1 MSDGDSCSCS
11 YSYFD
16 GDEADA
22 EQIKELWLTI
32 DNEFDP
38 VIDGVSIIMA
48 KLEDELIGMLHVDI
62 HEVSVNG
69 RLVKGARF
77 YGDVIKQKYDEAGVM
92 ETLIDEAVTLS
103 LKKGAEFAFCTP
115 ANPDYFSDKGFDTLY
130 ENVEL
135 DIDISVLEDDS
146 TVPDDLSGEEGYY
159 LVKFRDLSDEDFEEL
174 GERINEELCKRY
186 AVFVKRDG
194 AYLKAVRD
202 RHISRNGGVM
212 AVYESG
218 ISKDED
224 EAERLAAVFS
234 YDITG
239 DTLYVERY
247 ENFDENVRYSLDMI
261 VKLTEE
267 VLCKRCLI
275 NMPSSELVDDV
286 YNLLGIWT
294 RVNDGKV
301 VMARSISDTFSVEQ
315 LKKASFFDE
324 I

>member
-32 DNEFDP
+32 DSEFDP
-38 VIDGVSIIMA
+38 VLDGVSIIMA
-48 KLEDELIGMLHVDI
+48 KLEDELVGMLHVAI

-69 RLVKGARF
+69 SFVSGARF

-92 ETLIDEAVTLS
+92 EKLIDEASKLS
-103 LKKGAEFAFCTP
+103 LKKGAEFAFCAP
-115 ANPDYFSDKGFDTLY
+115 ANPEYFSDKGFDTLY

-159 LVKFRDLSDEDFEEL
+159 LVKFRDLSDEDLDEL

-202 RHISRNGGVM
+202 RHILRNGGAM

-218 ISKDED
+218 ISQDEE

-247 ENFDENVRYSLDMI
+247 ENFDANVRYSLDTI

-294 RVNDGKV
+294 RVNDGKT
-301 VMARSISDTFSVEQ
+301 VMAKALSDTFSIEQ